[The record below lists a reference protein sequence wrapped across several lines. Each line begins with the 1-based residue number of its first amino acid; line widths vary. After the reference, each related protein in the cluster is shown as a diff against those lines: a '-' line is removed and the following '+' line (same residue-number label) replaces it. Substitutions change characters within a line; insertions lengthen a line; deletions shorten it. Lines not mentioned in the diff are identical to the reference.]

1 MKKNWVRQAVPSMV
15 NVKARASVRWFR
27 GPGGAAF
34 RKVGARSAPRE
45 PKDQSRSAKI
55 PRAKGLQQHAFLR
68 TVSSALKGLLTITR
82 HVRITSVVRRIMAA
96 PCSGAANESLPASI
110 QVLPTRTDAR
120 GREPTLTRTVANLNH
135 GSRTCSNRILDR
147 MRRLPTR
154 LEPSASALDDFGI
167 VRLERVPLGCGIRRA
182 R

>member
-34 RKVGARSAPRE
+34 RKDRCALRAARAAGSMPRRQE
-45 PKDQSRSAKI
+45 SLCLR
-55 PRAKGLQQHAFLR
+55 LQQHASLR